1 MNSLPFI
8 FIALL
13 TKYSPIAALV
23 AMVIL
28 LIIVYEIDIDRLP
41 LFKKKNVEEN
51 ANDYLPFDKAD
62 KTEYYNKISNAYAT
76 RKNIQ
81 QNYDFLE
88 NLPPDMVESNVD
100 YKTDKRLNQGVFC
113 KLFVIYVTYG
123 MILFGMKY
131 DSPSEAGI
139 FAPLIITLFSPA
151 VLGGFLFK
159 SKHQNRIEK
168 GITFIVALIPMLFA
182 GISYC
187 LSIAKENNYEYLQN
201 IFLAVVLV
209 ITFILFMNL
218 IKFEFRNK

>member
-113 KLFVIYVTYG
+113 KLFVI
-123 MILFGMKY
+123 
-131 DSPSEAGI
+131 
-139 FAPLIITLFSPA
+139 
-151 VLGGFLFK
+151 
-159 SKHQNRIEK
+159 
-168 GITFIVALIPMLFA
+168 
-182 GISYC
+182 
-187 LSIAKENNYEYLQN
+187 
-201 IFLAVVLV
+201 
-209 ITFILFMNL
+209 
-218 IKFEFRNK
+218 